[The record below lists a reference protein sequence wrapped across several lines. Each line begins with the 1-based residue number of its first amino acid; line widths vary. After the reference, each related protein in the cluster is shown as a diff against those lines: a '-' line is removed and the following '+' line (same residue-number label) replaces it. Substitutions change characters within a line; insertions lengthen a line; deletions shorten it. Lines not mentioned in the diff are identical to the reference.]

1 MEREKR
7 AVLKAEEE
15 IWENWGPRNLMKS
28 ENRKPLALE
37 MKKVKKNV
45 EKVKW
50 DSERS
55 ILSHCETE
63 LNASGMKN
71 GF

>member
-1 MEREKR
+1 MEREQR

-15 IWENWGPRNLMKS
+15 IWGNWERISLLKS
-28 ENRKPLALE
+28 ENRALKW
-37 MKKVKKNV
+37 KKVKNNV

-50 DSERS
+50 DSERT

-63 LNASGMKN
+63 LNASGMEN